1 MTCLFALTTT
11 VPCTLLSS
19 NPTTPDELHNSVS
32 RSARTDGPAIRSS
45 SSEVWPELLQ
55 KYRSVMGEE
64 VYELLSRQ
72 HDAHTAGTAPVVAA
86 PVIKEIPIVENGEV
100 LVDIDTTNHPRVK
113 VMEGEM
119 LLKAHTFAE
128 DVDPRGPAHGMTRKE
143 VFDALVRTTQELDQI
158 VSEAPEFGYEPGELQ
173 VYVFEG
179 LRDLATQKEMFDSKM
194 QHLQKKNPTWTEE
207 EAYQATSKWVSPYKN
222 NVPVHSTGAAVDIH
236 LWSDKKKAFCRMGRF
251 NTSGSIAPTFS
262 TDPKLSE
269 QERRNRLLMLIAA
282 TRAGLTN
289 YTNEHWHFS
298 LGDRYA
304 AYWRVADPRARVA
317 RYGSK

>member
-1 MTCLFALTTT
+1 MKKIVFNKKPMTCLFALATALPLT
-11 VPCTLLSS
+11 VS
-19 NPTTPDELHNSVS
+19 PTDGLARRSVPS
-32 RSARTDGPAIRSS
+32 QEARTREDWSA
-45 SSEVWPELLQ
+45 LLQ
-55 KYRSVMGEE
+55 KYRPVMGEE
-64 VYELLSRQ
+64 AYNLLSRQ
-72 HDAHTAGTAPVVAA
+72 HAAHAAGTAPVVAA
-86 PVIKEIPIVENGEV
+86 PVIKEIPIVENGEA
-100 LVDIDTTNHPRVK
+100 LVDIDATNHPRVK
-113 VMEGEM
+113 VMEGDM
-119 LLKAHTFAE
+119 LLKAHSFPE
-128 DVDPRGPAHGMTRKE
+128 DVDPRGPAHGMARQE
-143 VFDALVRTTQELDQI
+143 VFDALVRTAQELDQI

-194 QHLQKKNPTWTEE
+194 QRLQKENPTWTEE

-236 LWSDKKKAFCRMGRF
+236 LWSDKKQAFCRMGRF

-269 QERRNRLLMLIAA
+269 QERQNRLLMLIAA